1 MRSYITWCM
10 VCFTLTLLQAEE
22 ASPMDMLLPA
32 GQETKVT
39 CFVKGRSYNKS
50 HVGEGTTE
58 DDSDGNWEKAYHY
71 KLYIPK
77 SYDKSKNQYFPCMF
91 IASPGGNANMGQMA
105 NRFKNDNWVV
115 VMLIESKNGT
125 PDWLPSFIA
134 AHDDVLKRVRI
145 CPNFKFATG
154 MSGGAR
160 CVSEYTYHRKGF
172 RGVILQAAGFSSWEY
187 EKYPKHT
194 AVASTFGNEDFN
206 LSESQKI
213 RRNLNPK
220 TPSYIEVFKG
230 GHNWAPEETF
240 IRALDW
246 IEQKT
251 FIQFKQKATKQQ
263 RHAFVWLMKQKLNH
277 LKTATSDVEKYHLIH
292 QILTVANNGGLTSIK
307 AYRPTLLKLR
317 NKLLKLKKKK
327 RVYSEIQA
335 ERAFKKTQ
343 LKIDSF
349 NKQMLKAKAVF
360 KRNLMC
366 QKDMRAFEGM
376 KTELKK
382 LSERYPNTQ
391 KGQAAKT
398 TLTSLTYEFQKI
410 EAIDK

>member
-1 MRSYITWCM
+1 MRSYITWFM

-22 ASPMDMLLPA
+22 ASPINMPLTA
-32 GQETKVT
+32 GQETMIT
-39 CFVKGRSYNKS
+39 CYVKGRCYNKS

-58 DDSDGNWEKAYHY
+58 NDSDGNWEKAYHY

-77 SYDKSKNQYFPCMF
+77 SYDKSRGRYFPCMF

-105 NRFKNDNWVV
+105 NRLKNDNWVV

-134 AHDDVLKRVRI
+134 AHDDVLKRIRVF
-145 CPNFKFATG
+145 PDFKFATG

-172 RGVILQAAGFSSWEY
+172 SGVILQAAGFSSWKY

-194 AVASTFGNEDFN
+194 AVASTFGNKDSN

-220 TPSYIEVFKG
+220 TASYIEIFKG

-240 IRALDW
+240 MRALDW
-246 IEQKT
+246 IELKT
-251 FIQFKQKATKQQ
+251 FIQVKKKASKRQM
-263 RHAFVWLMKQKLNH
+263 HAFVWLMRQKINH

-292 QILTVANNGGLTSIK
+292 QILTVAKNGGLTSNK
-307 AYRPTLLKLR
+307 AYRSTLLKLR
-317 NKLLKLKKKK
+317 NKLLRLKKKK
-327 RVYSEIQA
+327 LVYNELQA
-335 ERAFKKTQ
+335 ERAFKNTK

-349 NKQMLKAKAVF
+349 NKQMRKSKAVF
-360 KRNLMC
+360 DRTLMC
-366 QKDMRAFEGM
+366 KKDMKAFEGM
-376 KTELKK
+376 KNELTKLVKK
-382 LSERYPNTQ
+382 YPDTQ
-391 KGQAAKT
+391 KGKAAQ
-398 TLTSLTYEFQKI
+398 LALISLDYEFFKI
-410 EAIDK
+410 EKVEK